1 MFRRTTTAAVFDGYG
16 GPEVVRIVEVPRPEA
31 EAGQVVVRVV
41 SAGVAHMDAYVR
53 EGRFQDAL
61 RLTLPSR
68 QGVGFAGIVRA
79 VGHGV
84 HGLRVGDEVFGHD
97 PAHGAHATHVAVD
110 AGAVVKKPQRLGWEV
125 AGALYLTGL
134 TAYSLVQSV
143 RLQGDDVVL
152 VSAAAGGVGHLE
164 CQLAAITGARVI
176 GIAGRE
182 NHDYLR
188 SIGTRPVGYG
198 DDLAEQIEKAAD
210 GRRITAFFDNY
221 GRYDDLAGSLGL
233 SGDRFVST
241 DRRRD
246 TEIELWQA
254 GADPALALQLRDV
267 AELVSEWNVRVLV
280 SGFYPFTSLDR
291 ALADLAEGHSRGVV
305 VVGMDTTAPAPSYL
319 GGKLRTHHEERA
331 GRAAG

>member
-1 MFRRTTTAAVFDGYG
+1 MFRRTTTAAVFDEYG
-16 GPEVVRIVEVPRPEA
+16 GPEVVRIEQVPRPEA
-31 EAGQVVVRVV
+31 AAGQVVVKVV

-61 RLTLPSR
+61 QLRLPSR

-84 HGLRVGDEVFGHD
+84 HGFRVGDEVFGHD

-110 AGAVVKKPQRLGWEV
+110 AGAVVKKPPRLGWEV

-143 RLQGDDVVL
+143 RLHADDVVL

-164 CQLAAITGARVI
+164 CQLAALSGARVI

-188 SIGTRPVGYG
+188 SIGVRPVGYG
-198 DDLAEQIEKAAD
+198 DDLAGQVEKAAG
-210 GRRITAFFDNY
+210 GRRVTAMFDNY
-221 GRYDDLAGSLGL
+221 GRYDELAASLGL

-241 DRRRD
+241 ERRRD
-246 TEIELWQA
+246 REIELWRA
-254 GADPALALQLRDV
+254 GPDPSLALQLRDV

-280 SGFYPFTSLDR
+280 SGFYPFTALDR

-305 VVGMDTTAPAPSYL
+305 VVGMDTTAPAPEYL
-319 GGKLRTHHEERA
+319 RGKLRTHHEA
-331 GRAAG
+331 GAGAGG